1 MAKLKF
7 IFKKEQEGWTNLEGT
22 DLAIDIYNGNSELY
36 IGTKETRGLKE
47 LKEEVE
53 KDLRKRTLLKQDEEL
68 EISEFD
74 EYVIELEKGHDER
87 IDSKVY
93 DLCKLGYKAVE
104 EGRTTLE
111 ELIYILEQWRCSEC
125 I

>member
-36 IGTKETRGLKE
+36 IGTKEDRKLKE
-47 LKEEVE
+47 MAEGVKKE
-53 KDLRKRTLLKQDEEL
+53 LRKRTLLKQNEEL

-74 EYVIELEKGHDER
+74 KYVIEFEEEHDER
-87 IDSKVY
+87 INSKVY

-104 EGRTTLE
+104 EGKTTLE

>member
-36 IGTKETRGLKE
+36 IGTKETRELKK

-53 KDLRKRTLLKQDEEL
+53 KDLRRKTLLKQEENL
-68 EISEFD
+68 EVSEFD
-74 EYVIELEKGHDER
+74 KYVIEFEDEKNER
-87 IDSKVY
+87 INSKVY

-104 EGRTTLE
+104 EGKTTLK
-111 ELIYILEQWRCSEC
+111 ELIYILEQWRCLEC